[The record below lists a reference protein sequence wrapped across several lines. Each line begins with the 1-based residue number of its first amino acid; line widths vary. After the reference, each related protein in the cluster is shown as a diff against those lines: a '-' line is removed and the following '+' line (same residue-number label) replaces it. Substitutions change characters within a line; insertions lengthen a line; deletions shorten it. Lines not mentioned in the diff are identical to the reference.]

1 MIAKDLLLR
10 SHKSVVPVPFSPY
23 NRAQRIQAREM
34 IEKIVT
40 PYRGC
45 QARVSLF
52 YHLRDS
58 GAAKGLRLRCGLLG
72 PAIHCTQV
80 APPER
85 VWFYC

>member
-1 MIAKDLLLR
+1 MIAKVLLLR
-10 SHKSVVPVPFSPY
+10 SHKSVVCVPFSPY
-23 NRAQRIQAREM
+23 NRAQRIQAQEM
-34 IEKIVT
+34 IEKIVM

-52 YHLRDS
+52 YHLQDS

-72 PAIHCTQV
+72 PAIHYTQV
-80 APPER
+80 APPGR